1 MKKFRIFPLIL
12 AFCLV
17 FSLAAPAA
25 QALEDPQLVAKSVVL
40 ADVESGRILYSK
52 NMNDKA
58 APASLTKIMTVLI
71 AVEAV
76 ESGEISM
83 DEIVTAQSDCRIGM
97 DEESS
102 TAGIVPGE
110 QMSFQNLIYC
120 AMLLSANEACNI
132 IGTRLSGSISAFVD
146 RMNERAVLL
155 GCTGTHFANTNGLTD
170 PDHYTTAYDFYLLA
184 REAIKHPMFM
194 EVCNT
199 TYYEV
204 PATEYCDLRKLNN
217 SNALISD
224 GSIYGADYLYP
235 GTEGIKTGYTRAAG
249 YCLISTCRREDVH
262 VLAVVMGST
271 GVLNSD
277 RSDYGNFVD
286 SIALYD
292 WAFDSFA
299 YRTILDTAP
308 VTEAPVAL
316 ARDGKSVSLRPAE
329 EVRALLPVD
338 VDDSEVAVKTVI
350 YESKLTAPIEAG
362 AELGELEISVRGES
376 FGRIKLVSVSGVELS
391 KGEYLKSRIH
401 DTVSRGWFK
410 AIVIVL
416 AVLIFGYAVLVARY
430 RRLRRKHMKERR
442 MAEQRRRMERERQ
455 TAAGRTYASYENQYR
470 DYKGQN
476 RR

>member
-12 AFCLV
+12 VFCLV
-17 FSLAAPAA
+17 FGMAAPAA
-25 QALEDPQLVAKSVVL
+25 HALEDPQLVAKSVVL

-52 NMNDKA
+52 NMNDKV
-58 APASLTKIMTVLI
+58 APASLTKIMTILI
-71 AVEAV
+71 AIEAV
-76 ESGEISM
+76 ENGEINM
-83 DEIVTAQSDCRIGM
+83 DEIVTAQSDCRVGM

-110 QMSFQNLIYC
+110 QMSFHDLIYC

-146 RMNERAVLL
+146 RMNERAALL

-184 REAIKHPMFM
+184 KEAIKHPMFM

-204 PATEYCDLRKLNN
+204 PATEYCDMRELNN

-249 YCLISTCRREDVH
+249 YCLISTCTREDVH

-286 SIALYD
+286 SIALYN
-292 WAFDSFA
+292 WVFDSFA
-299 YRTILDTAP
+299 YRTILDTSP
-308 VTEAPVAL
+308 VTEVPVAL
-316 ARDGKSVSLRPAE
+316 AQDGKNVSLRPAE

-338 VDDSEVAVKTVI
+338 VDDSEVQIKTMI
-350 YESKLTAPIEAG
+350 YESQLTAPIEAG
-362 AELGELEISVRGES
+362 AELGELELSVRGES
-376 FGRIKLVSVSGVELS
+376 FGRIKLQSVSGVELS
-391 KGEYLKSRIH
+391 KSEYLKSRIH
-401 DTVSRGWFK
+401 ETLNRGWVK
-410 AIVIVL
+410 AVAIIL
-416 AVLIFGYAVLVARY
+416 GLLLFFYFVLVARY

-455 TAAGRTYASYENQYR
+455 AAAGRAYATYEDQPRNDR
-470 DYKGQN
+470 GN